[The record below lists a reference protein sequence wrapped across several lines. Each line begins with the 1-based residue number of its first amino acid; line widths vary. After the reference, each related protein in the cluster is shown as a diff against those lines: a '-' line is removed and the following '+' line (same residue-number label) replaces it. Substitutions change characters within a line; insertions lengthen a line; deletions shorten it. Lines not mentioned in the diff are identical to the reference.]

1 MVWGAAVSAAFG
13 VATAGIRST
22 LTRMAVSKSL
32 SKIPAAMK
40 YSRNLAKYAAPV
52 GAGIMFGDKA
62 AKITKYGAAATDYI
76 RNTTGYGQ
84 GRSIDGSAQRR
95 RGMSYE
101 YIYKY

>member
-1 MVWGAAVSAAFG
+1 MVWGAAVSAALG

-40 YSRNLAKYAAPV
+40 YSRKLAKYAAPV

-62 AKITKYGAAATDYI
+62 AKVTKYGAAATDYI

-84 GRSIDGSAQRR
+84 GGSTSGSPQRR

-101 YIYKY
+101 YITKY